1 MANTMIA
8 NTEKNSMFMDQLDA
22 LAGPLKKEKSSDW
35 VVQLREEGLTR
46 FRKLGIPTVKDE
58 EWKYTNVSALAGHRY
73 ALAKKSALSHA
84 QRKDALARYCG
95 KADVNIIFVNG
106 AFDKELSN
114 LGKIPAGVEIVMLR
128 DALTNNTAALQEI
141 WAHYDPQKDPAFV
154 ALNKALTQEGTY
166 IHVKDK
172 IIANQL
178 IHILHV
184 THADGEAIATF
195 PHTVIRL
202 GKSSEASVLETHVG
216 LNDEN
221 IYLAAPLTD
230 VLLEENATL
239 HYSKAQKESLKAY
252 HVGTTRVW
260 QTRDSTFNGF
270 SLVAGAS
277 ITRNDLD
284 IVINGEGAAAF
295 LNGLYSVYKDQHV
308 DNHTSVDHRVPNA
321 TSNQLY
327 KGVLNDAARA
337 VFNGK
342 IFVQPIAQQTNS
354 YQLNKNLL
362 LGRECRVDTKP
373 QLEIFADDV
382 KCTHGATIGQ
392 LNEDEIFYLQARG
405 VPRKIATRL
414 LTQGFVDDV
423 LNRLTRDSVREQ
435 AARLVDPSLA
445 VLEG

>member
-1 MANTMIA
+1 MIA
-8 NTEKNSMFMDQLDA
+8 NTEKNNMFMEQLDA
-22 LAGPLKKEKSSDW
+22 LTGPLKKEKSADW
-35 VVQLREEGLTR
+35 LALLRAEGLTR

-58 EWKYTNVSALAGHRY
+58 EWKYTNLSALAGQRY
-73 ALAKKSALSHA
+73 ALATKSTLSPA
-84 QRKDALARYCG
+84 QRKDILKRYCG
-95 KADVNIIFVNG
+95 KADVNIVFVNG
-106 AFDKELSN
+106 AFDKELSD
-114 LGKIPAGVEIVMLR
+114 LGKIPPGVEILTLQ
-128 DALTNNTAALQEI
+128 DAVKSDPAALQQI
-141 WAHYDPQKDPAFV
+141 WAYYDPQKDPAFV

-172 IIANQL
+172 TIANQL

-184 THADGEAIATF
+184 TYSDGDPIATF
-195 PHTVIRL
+195 PHTFIRL
-202 GKSSEASVLETHVG
+202 GKSSEGSILETHVG
-216 LNDEN
+216 LNDED
-221 IYLAAPLTD
+221 IYLADPLTD

-252 HVGTTRVW
+252 HMGMTRVW
-260 QTRDSTFNGF
+260 QKRDSTFNGF
-270 SLVAGAS
+270 SLVAGAA

-342 IFVQPIAQQTNS
+342 IFVRSIAQQTNS

-362 LGRECRVDTKP
+362 LGKECRVDTKP

-405 VPRKIATRL
+405 VPRKVATRL
-414 LTQGFVDDV
+414 LTQGFVDDI
-423 LNRLTRDSVREQ
+423 LNRLTRESVRAQ
-435 AARLVDPSLA
+435 VAQLVAPSLA

>member
-1 MANTMIA
+1 M
-8 NTEKNSMFMDQLDA
+8 EQLDA
-22 LAGPLKKEKSSDW
+22 FAGVLKKERSPDW
-35 VVQLREEGLTR
+35 VAQLREEGLTR

-58 EWKYTNVSALAGHRY
+58 EWRYTNLSSLAGHRY
-73 ALAKKSALSHA
+73 TLAAKLALSPA
-84 QRKDALARYCG
+84 QHKDVRKRYCG
-95 KADVNIIFVNG
+95 KEDLNIVFVNG
-106 AFDKELSN
+106 VFDKELSDI
-114 LGKIPAGVEIVMLR
+114 GKIPPEGSPSAVGVEILTLR
-128 DALTNNTAALQEI
+128 DALVKDSAGLQEI
-141 WAHYDPQKDPAFV
+141 WAHYAPQKDSAFV
-154 ALNKALTQEGTY
+154 ALNTSLTQEGIY
-166 IHVKDK
+166 IRIKEK
-172 IIANQL
+172 TIANQL

-184 THADGEAIATF
+184 TEAAGVPIATF
-195 PHTVIRL
+195 PHTFIRL

-216 LNDEN
+216 LNDEE
-221 IYLAAPLTD
+221 IYLADPLTD
-230 VLLEENATL
+230 ILLEENATL

-252 HVGTTRVW
+252 HVGATRVW
-260 QTRDSTFNGF
+260 QKRDSTFNGF
-270 SLVAGAS
+270 SLVAGAA

-284 IVINGEGAAAF
+284 VVINGEGAAAF

-321 TSNQLY
+321 TSNQFY

-342 IFVQPIAQQTNS
+342 IFVRPVAQQTNS

-362 LGRECRVDTKP
+362 LGKDCRVDTKP

-414 LTQGFVDDV
+414 LTQGFVDDL
-423 LNRLTRDSVREQ
+423 LNRLPRDFVREEL
-435 AARLVDPSLA
+435 ARLVAPSLA

>member
-1 MANTMIA
+1 MIA
-8 NTEKNSMFMDQLDA
+8 NPEKNSMFMEQLDA
-22 LAGPLKKEKSSDW
+22 LAGSLRKEKSPGW
-35 VVQLREEGLTR
+35 ITQLREEGLVR

-58 EWKYTNVSALAGHRY
+58 EWKYTNLSALSGHRY
-73 ALAKKSALSHA
+73 TLAAKSALSPA
-84 QRKDALARYCG
+84 QRKDVLARYCG
-95 KADVNIIFVNG
+95 KADVNIVFVNG
-106 AFDKELSN
+106 TLDKELSN
-114 LGKIPAGVEIVMLR
+114 FGRIPAGVEIITLR
-128 DALTNNTAALQEI
+128 DALVNNAAAVQEI
-141 WAHYDPQKDPAFV
+141 WAHYDPQKDLAFV
-154 ALNKALTQEGTY
+154 ALNKALTQEGIY
-166 IHVKDK
+166 IHIKDK

-184 THADGEAIATF
+184 TQADGEGIATF
-195 PHTVIRL
+195 PHTFIRS
-202 GKSSEASVLETHVG
+202 GKSSEASVLETHIG
-216 LNDEN
+216 LSDEN
-221 IYLAAPLTD
+221 IYFADPLTD

-239 HYSKAQKESLKAY
+239 HYAKAQKESLAAY
-252 HVGTTRVW
+252 HIGTTRVW
-260 QTRDSTFNGF
+260 QKRDSTFNGF

-327 KGVLNDAARA
+327 KGVLNGAARA

-342 IFVQPIAQQTNS
+342 IFVRPIAQQTNS
-354 YQLNKNLL
+354 YQLNKNLV
-362 LGRECRVDTKP
+362 LGKECRVDTKP

-392 LNEDEIFYLQARG
+392 LDEDEIFYLQARG
-405 VPRKIATRL
+405 VPRKIAAQL
-414 LTQGFVDDV
+414 LTRGFVDDI

-435 AARLVDPSLA
+435 AAQLVAPSLE